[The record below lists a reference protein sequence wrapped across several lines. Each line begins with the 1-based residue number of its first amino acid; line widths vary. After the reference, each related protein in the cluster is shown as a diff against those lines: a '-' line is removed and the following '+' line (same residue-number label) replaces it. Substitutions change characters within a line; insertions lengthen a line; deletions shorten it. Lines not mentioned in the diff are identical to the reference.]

1 MASVISILSTC
12 LLGPIVAIYPILKF
26 IAITIKKDFQSIKKL
41 LYMSVLEI
49 HITETNI
56 PDKQIYPSQL

>member
-26 IAITIKKDFQSIKKL
+26 IAITIKKDFQSIKKPFV
-41 LYMSVLEI
+41 YVGI
-49 HITETNI
+49 GNTYNGNKYT
-56 PDKQIYPSQL
+56 